1 MTERTILRLGTAVPD
16 FELEVYDPSR
26 QDFDVLSLAEQKK
39 QGRWT
44 VLVFY
49 PGDFTF
55 VCATEFSALA
65 QQYDAFREA
74 GAEVVTV
81 SCDTKFVHLAW
92 HRHEQELSEVRYPM
106 GADPTG
112 ALARMFGVF
121 DEQTGMSLRGTFI
134 IDPQGKLMSAEVN
147 FYNLGRNMEEL
158 LRKLQANVYLAS
170 NQSEAC
176 PAQWKRQGDKTLAP
190 SAKMVGR
197 VYEALQVDR
206 ISP

>member
-1 MTERTILRLGTAVPD
+1 MTERNTLRLGTEVPD
-16 FELEVYDPSR
+16 FELEVFDPCR
-26 QDFDVLSLAEQKK
+26 QDFGVVSLAEQKK
-39 QGRWT
+39 QGKWT

-65 QQYDAFREA
+65 QHYEAFRAA
-74 GAEVVTV
+74 GAEVITV

-92 HRHEQELSEVRYPM
+92 QRHEQELSEVRYPM

-112 ALARMFGVF
+112 SLARMFGVF

-158 LRKLQANVYLAS
+158 LRKLQANAYLAQ

-176 PAQWKRQGDKTLAP
+176 PAQWKSQGDKTLAP

-197 VYEALQVDR
+197 VYEALQVD
-206 ISP
+206 